1 MTKNFINVLKV
12 LAMLFVVCMHVISK
26 ALPNY
31 AVGTSTYN
39 VLICLDIL
47 LRSSVPIFVL
57 ISGYLIL
64 NRKYTIKEVIF
75 KLIKYY
81 IVFVIFN
88 SMYMVLDRVI
98 INKVDFSPDLLRSI
112 FIDSLLVK
120 TIYQMWYF
128 KIIFLTYA
136 FIPLFQYII
145 SKKSFIIDTITLGI
159 LILLFQVIPWFI
171 PVFYANYTYL
181 LVFLTYFYLGYYLMK
196 YTFKGENIIL
206 FIFFLISYIYVYNKT
221 VVLDHDYYYLNFILF
236 NTMFIAIFIF
246 KVSKELER
254 FLTNKTFNKIIKYLS
269 SLNFPVFLF
278 HGLIIGGLSYTKV
291 INIYTYDNLFMILV
305 NTLIVYGFSLLIGY
319 LYNGLFHIVKK

>member
-1 MTKNFINVLKV
+1 
-12 LAMLFVVCMHVISK
+12 MLFVVCMHVISK

-31 AVGTSTYN
+31 SVGTSTYN
-39 VLICLDIL
+39 ILIFIDIL

-64 NRKYTIKEVIF
+64 NRKYTIKQVIF

-81 IVFVIFN
+81 IVFIIFN
-88 SMYMVLDRVI
+88 SMYMLLDKVF
-98 INKVDFSPDLLRSI
+98 INKMDLSVDLMKGI

-128 KIIFLTYA
+128 KIIFITYA
-136 FIPLFQYII
+136 SIPLFQHII
-145 SKKSFIIDTITLGI
+145 SKKNMILDTITLI
-159 LILLFQVIPWFI
+159 VLILLFQVIPWFI

-196 YTFKGENIIL
+196 YSFKFENIIL
-206 FIFFLISYIYVYNKT
+206 FVFFLISYIYVYNKT

-246 KVSKELER
+246 KISKELER
-254 FLTNKTFNKIIKYLS
+254 FLTNKVFNNIVKKLS
-269 SLNFPVFLF
+269 ELNFPVFLF
-278 HGLIIGGLSYTKV
+278 HGLVIGGLSTIKL
-291 INIYTYDNLFMILV
+291 INIYTYDNLIMILV
-305 NTLIVYGFSLLIGY
+305 NTLIVYGISLLLGY
-319 LYNGLFHIVKK
+319 LYNGLFHIIKK